1 MVSHS
6 LPELEKTG
14 IKITKATKNEL
25 DEIKIIPEEPYDKVV
40 QRLIVYFREH
50 EEKDMEVQA

>member
-1 MVSHS
+1 MKTMWIS
-6 LPELEKTG
+6 PE
-14 IKITKATKNEL
+14 TKNEL

-50 EEKDMEVQA
+50 EENSVGVQA